1 MCVYGA
7 FGPAQGAHRIINTNL
22 HLEGFKNYRLGLNNF
37 NNTYIIHTP
46 YTDRALQATNLV
58 YILCTLA

>member
-7 FGPAQGAHRIINTNL
+7 FGPAQVAHRIINTTL

-37 NNTYIIHTP
+37 NNTCIILRIRIVPCRQQISFIYSVH
-46 YTDRALQATNLV
+46 
-58 YILCTLA
+58 